1 MHWRK
6 VHASQ
11 GGAASRPDEAVTAFP
26 SREATHPAQGT
37 LHLLIRHNRA
47 AAVMIWR
54 YLPRGVRMVKRPK
67 ITPEETAELQSLY
80 AELPGAIAEAAEA
93 ARAEQSPSQP
103 DAALEGDEKVDT
115 IIKRIVQLTDESDE
129 Q

>member
-1 MHWRK
+1 
-6 VHASQ
+6 
-11 GGAASRPDEAVTAFP
+11 
-26 SREATHPAQGT
+26 
-37 LHLLIRHNRA
+37 
-47 AAVMIWR
+47 
-54 YLPRGVRMVKRPK
+54 MVKRPK

-93 ARAEQSPSQP
+93 ARAEHSPRQP

-115 IIKRIVQLTDESDE
+115 IIRRIVQLTDESDE

>member
-1 MHWRK
+1 M
-6 VHASQ
+6 A
-11 GGAASRPDEAVTAFP
+11 
-26 SREATHPAQGT
+26 
-37 LHLLIRHNRA
+37 
-47 AAVMIWR
+47 
-54 YLPRGVRMVKRPK
+54 KRPK